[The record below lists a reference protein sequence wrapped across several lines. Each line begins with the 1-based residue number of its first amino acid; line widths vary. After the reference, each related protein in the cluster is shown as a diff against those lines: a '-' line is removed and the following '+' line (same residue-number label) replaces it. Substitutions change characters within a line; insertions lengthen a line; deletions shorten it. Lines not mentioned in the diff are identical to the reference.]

1 MIRINRLLVPIDFS
15 EFSTQALRY
24 GQELCET
31 FGAELH
37 LLHTLE
43 VHVSNT
49 PQFAF
54 GLALPDRFQEST
66 EQVIRRMNE
75 LAAGAWAENKKVV
88 RETAHGSPT
97 VEIVNYAKVHDIDII
112 VIGTHGRTG
121 LSHVLMGSVAEY
133 VVRQAPCPVLVVRTE
148 GHQIV
153 SP

>member
-1 MIRINRLLVPIDFS
+1 MIKINRLLVPIDFS

-24 GQELCET
+24 GQELCEK

-43 VHVSNT
+43 VHVSKT
-49 PQFAF
+49 PQFAL
-54 GLALPDRFQEST
+54 GLALPDRVKEST
-66 EQVIRRMNE
+66 EQVVRKMNQ
-75 LAAGAWAENKKVV
+75 LAVGPWAENRKVV

-97 VEIVNYAKVHDIDII
+97 VEIVNYAKVHNIDII

-133 VVRQAPCPVLVVRTE
+133 LVRQAPCPVLVVRTE

-153 SP
+153 AP